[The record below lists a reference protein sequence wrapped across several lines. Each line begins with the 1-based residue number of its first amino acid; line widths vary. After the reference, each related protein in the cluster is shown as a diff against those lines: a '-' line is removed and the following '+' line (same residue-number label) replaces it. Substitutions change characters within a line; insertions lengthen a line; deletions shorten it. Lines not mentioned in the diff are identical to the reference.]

1 MSDDEYS
8 DEYNTDD
15 DYDFDEVDEDLKTS
29 SVGKE
34 ISKSSPPI
42 MWDYEKANIITQRKN
57 ALDTG
62 SPTLLD
68 DIGDLVL
75 SYDIALREFEEG
87 RLQYELR
94 RYIGKNYEIW
104 RHEDFI
110 YFPN

>member
-15 DYDFDEVDEDLKTS
+15 DYDFDVIDEEKAS

-68 DIGDLVL
+68 DVGNMVL
-75 SYDIALREFEEG
+75 SYDIALKEFEEG
-87 RLQYELR
+87 KIKYQLR
-94 RYIGKNYEIW
+94 RYIGKNYEVW
-104 RHEDFI
+104 RHEDFL